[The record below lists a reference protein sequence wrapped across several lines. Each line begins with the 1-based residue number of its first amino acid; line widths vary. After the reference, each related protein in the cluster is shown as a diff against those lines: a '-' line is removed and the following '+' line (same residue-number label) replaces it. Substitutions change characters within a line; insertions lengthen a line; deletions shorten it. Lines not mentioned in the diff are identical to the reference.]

1 MWLSPASP
9 TMRKFSRLKN
19 SQNTF
24 NAHCRTFRALG
35 RSPNH
40 IFVRIQSSSKDDEEF
55 PATMGKV
62 ILTVSVSG
70 LPRSPKNM
78 RARPQIRDILV
89 AQKLKH
95 WSLVAKFPFVDRNC
109 STARARRNYWRL
121 FAKHPGRS
129 QTWNDDRVG
138 LHLGTGASHLNRHY
152 CQMRAIGDGIRC
164 KQQPP

>member
-1 MWLSPASP
+1 
-9 TMRKFSRLKN
+9 
-19 SQNTF
+19 
-24 NAHCRTFRALG
+24 
-35 RSPNH
+35 
-40 IFVRIQSSSKDDEEF
+40 
-55 PATMGKV
+55 
-62 ILTVSVSG
+62 
-70 LPRSPKNM
+70 M

-164 KQQPP
+164 KQQPPQDDCCGRPAHNFILIFGARQWLCARRYDQHLSAKGVLPCGAKIRMRRGVRVALEP